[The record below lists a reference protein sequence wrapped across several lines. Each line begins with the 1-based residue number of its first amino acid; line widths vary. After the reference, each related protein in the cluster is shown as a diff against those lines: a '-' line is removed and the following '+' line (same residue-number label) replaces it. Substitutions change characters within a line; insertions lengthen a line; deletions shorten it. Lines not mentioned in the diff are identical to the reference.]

1 LPTPVES
8 HINSSELR
16 WRRRHVSR
24 WQSILKGGADPV
36 ADDRMPW
43 EAVMGTEDAVCRICD
58 RPILPGEGLVKVAH
72 DVMHVAC
79 LPSTKRRAEEHGKA
93 S

>member
-1 LPTPVES
+1 VL
-8 HINSSELR
+8 
-16 WRRRHVSR
+16 
-24 WQSILKGGADPV
+24 
-36 ADDRMPW
+36 
-43 EAVMGTEDAVCRICD
+43 GTEDTVCRICD
-58 RPILPGEGLVKVAH
+58 RPILPGESLVKVAH

>member
-1 LPTPVES
+1 
-8 HINSSELR
+8 
-16 WRRRHVSR
+16 
-24 WQSILKGGADPV
+24 
-36 ADDRMPW
+36 MPW

>member
-1 LPTPVES
+1 LWS
-8 HINSSELR
+8 QIR
-16 WRRRHVSR
+16 
-24 WQSILKGGADPV
+24 GAVIAWLGEDV
-36 ADDRMPW
+36 L
-43 EAVMGTEDAVCRICD
+43 GTEDTVCRICD